1 MANKHIKRSSISLV
15 IWKMQTKIIM
25 RYKFIPIRL
34 IKFQKSDISMVGSN
48 VNSDTL
54 LVGV

>member
-1 MANKHIKRSSISLV
+1 MANKHIKRRSMSLV
-15 IWKMQTKIIM
+15 IWKMQTKIIV

-34 IKFQKSDISMVGSN
+34 TKFQKSDISMVGSN

-54 LVGV
+54 LV